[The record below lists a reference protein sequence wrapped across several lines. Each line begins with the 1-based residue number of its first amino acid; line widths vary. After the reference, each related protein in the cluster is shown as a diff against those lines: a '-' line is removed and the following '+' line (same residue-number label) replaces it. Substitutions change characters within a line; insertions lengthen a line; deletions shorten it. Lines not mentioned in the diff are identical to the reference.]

1 MPRKIKSKVNID
13 KILEILADIY
23 PDAFCELNHQT
34 PFELLVAT
42 ILSAQATDKKV
53 NEITAG
59 LFTRYNKAEHF
70 ANLSRAELEDE
81 IRQIGLYHTKSKS
94 IIEMANILI
103 EQYGGEVPESREAL
117 EALPGVGRKTA
128 NVVLSNA
135 FNVPAIAV
143 DTHVFRV
150 ANRLGLAESDS
161 VKMTEEQLMAR
172 IPMELWTATHHRLIW
187 HGRRVCFARKPSC
200 ESCELLIYCKEGPN
214 FL

>member
-59 LFTRYNKAEHF
+59 LFTRYNKVEHF
-70 ANLSRAELEDE
+70 ANLSRAVLEDA
-81 IRQIGLYHTKSKS
+81 IRQIGLYRTKSKN

-103 EQYGGEVPESREAL
+103 EEHGGEVPESREAL

-150 ANRLGLAESDS
+150 ANRLGLAESDN
-161 VKMTEEQLMAR
+161 VMMTEEQLMAR

-200 ESCELLIYCKEGPN
+200 ESCGLLIYCKEGPN